1 MTELRTARRT
11 RWGAAVGLLGAATAF
26 VAIAGAG
33 PAPSLLQLASS
44 REDVSGNC
52 DEAEH
57 AKDPSC
63 VGTATGGNTSTTVA
77 DSTSTSVG
85 GPGSTTPADEIRT
98 IDANGAGLVVVVVE
112 GGSLRLVAATPST
125 GWQVEIE
132 QSAGR
137 EIEVDFRSG
146 SKRVQVN
153 VEIED
158 GQVRERVRARDDAST
173 GGSATIVE
181 DNSGHGNS
189 DDDSIDDSSGHDSSD
204 DSSDDSIDDRSG
216 SGHDSSDDDSDD
228 SSGRGHG
235 SDD

>member
-1 MTELRTARRT
+1 MTNAPTARRT
-11 RWGAAVGLLGAATAF
+11 RWGAAAGLLAASTAF

-33 PAPSLLQLASS
+33 PAPSLLQLASN

-57 AKDPSC
+57 ANDPAC
-63 VGTATGGNTSTTVA
+63 ATTATTAGGSSSTTVD
-77 DSTSTSVG
+77 DSTSTTLG

-98 IDANGAGLVVVVVE
+98 IDANGAGLVIVAVE
-112 GGSLRLVAATPST
+112 GGSLRLVAATPSA

-132 QSAGR
+132 HAVGR

-158 GQVRERVRARDDAST
+158 GEVRERVRTRDDASDGT
-173 GGSATIVE
+173 TPPTIGEDSHGPGQDDANDDLDDANDDLADANDDHRGSGPGGDADSE
-181 DNSGHGNS
+181 DG
-189 DDDSIDDSSGHDSSD
+189 DDSSGPSND
-204 DSSDDSIDDRSG
+204 D
-216 SGHDSSDDDSDD
+216 
-228 SSGRGHG
+228 
-235 SDD
+235 